1 VGLALQSSRQV
12 CLIAVICTAYSDS
25 PPGRT
30 SSYTSVSPSNHTKTG
45 PTALPLTSIP
55 LPTASPSNATASSPS
70 TAPTSTPSTFQLKTT
85 GTSTSYLSVQ
95 PDLNGQDALLL
106 SRYPSSATAFTLN
119 PDGTLQSGGT
129 FAGVYADVTD
139 TILLM
144 QTGALMGGSFNKS
157 VCSVAGGELKCR
169 TGANE
174 KFFTCGNEGERFV
187 EIGDEAGGMGDGC
200 FGFELV
206 VVPV

>member
-1 VGLALQSSRQV
+1 
-12 CLIAVICTAYSDS
+12 
-25 PPGRT
+25 
-30 SSYTSVSPSNHTKTG
+30 
-45 PTALPLTSIP
+45 
-55 LPTASPSNATASSPS
+55 
-70 TAPTSTPSTFQLKTT
+70 
-85 GTSTSYLSVQ
+85 
-95 PDLNGQDALLL
+95 
-106 SRYPSSATAFTLN
+106 
-119 PDGTLQSGGT
+119 
-129 FAGVYADVTD
+129 
-139 TILLM
+139 
-144 QTGALMGGSFNKS
+144 MGGSFNKS